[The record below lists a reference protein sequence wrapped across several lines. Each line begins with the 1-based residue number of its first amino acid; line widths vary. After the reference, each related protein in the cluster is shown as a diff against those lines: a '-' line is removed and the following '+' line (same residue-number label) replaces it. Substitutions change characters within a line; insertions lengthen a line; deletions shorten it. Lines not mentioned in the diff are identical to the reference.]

1 MKRIQSRSEFLK
13 KSVLGGA
20 AVALGLRGATWRIVR
35 AQETS
40 PRKRE
45 FKISLAGW
53 SLHRAVGSKKITQFD
68 MVKICKQEFGL
79 DAIEFVSGMFASREP
94 AYVAQ
99 LIKAAQDNSVVI
111 HLIMV
116 DGYGSLGD
124 ARKERQ
130 DKAVE
135 LHRGWVDIA
144 ADMGCLSVRTNWQ
157 GYKEGTEKDPQA
169 LTEFINRSV
178 PAFAALAEYGAKKK
192 VNVIIENHGGPSYYP
207 EALVRLMKAVDN
219 PCFGTLPDFG
229 NFPAD
234 IDRYQAVAMMM
245 PYAKA
250 VSAKCYDFGEDG
262 KETRL
267 DYERLMKIVVDDAGY
282 HGYIGIEYEGDR
294 LSEYDG
300 VKACK
305 KLLLSLM

>member
-1 MKRIQSRSEFLK
+1 
-13 KSVLGGA
+13 
-20 AVALGLRGATWRIVR
+20 
-35 AQETS
+35 
-40 PRKRE
+40 
-45 FKISLAGW
+45 
-53 SLHRAVGSKKITQFD
+53 
-68 MVKICKQEFGL
+68 
-79 DAIEFVSGMFASREP
+79 
-94 AYVAQ
+94 
-99 LIKAAQDNSVVI
+99 
-111 HLIMV
+111 
-116 DGYGSLGD
+116 
-124 ARKERQ
+124 
-130 DKAVE
+130 
-135 LHRGWVDIA
+135 
-144 ADMGCLSVRTNWQ
+144 
-157 GYKEGTEKDPQA
+157 
-169 LTEFINRSV
+169 
-178 PAFAALAEYGAKKK
+178 
-192 VNVIIENHGGPSYYP
+192 
-207 EALVRLMKAVDN
+207 MKAVDN